1 MRPYD
6 LSLTQDEKGGL
17 LAHRPDCPMVQDHRE
32 RDLPILTMW
41 GCEGPL
47 PAADEGFLG
56 YHECL
61 LK

>member
-1 MRPYD
+1 MSYD

-32 RDLPILTMW
+32 RDLPICTML

-47 PAADEGFLG
+47 PADIKR
-56 YHECL
+56 HECL